1 MDTLGNIIKNKRL
14 ELGLSQV
21 ELSKLSGI
29 DSKTISFIERDIRKK
44 PIPET
49 LLNLSEALDLKF
61 VELCRISGYTDEEIE
76 DMFGDLEE
84 TYPFNFTI
92 TIKGN
97 AFIDA
102 ENITDAKDIAAKEIS
117 TEIINAANNNELLKE
132 ILHDSKLSILIEI
145 KKDWY
150 YEFRRN
156 KGKS

>member
-49 LLNLSEALDLKF
+49 LLNLSDSLELKF
-61 VELCRISGYTDEEIE
+61 EDLCKLSGYTEGQIK
-76 DMFGDLEE
+76 DMIGEFEE
-84 TYPFNFTI
+84 TYPFDFTI
-92 TIKGN
+92 TIKGS

-102 ENITDAKDIAAKEIS
+102 ENISDAKDIAAKEIS
-117 TEIINAANNNELLKE
+117 TEIINAANNNELLNE

-145 KKDWY
+145 KKD
-150 YEFRRN
+150 
-156 KGKS
+156 